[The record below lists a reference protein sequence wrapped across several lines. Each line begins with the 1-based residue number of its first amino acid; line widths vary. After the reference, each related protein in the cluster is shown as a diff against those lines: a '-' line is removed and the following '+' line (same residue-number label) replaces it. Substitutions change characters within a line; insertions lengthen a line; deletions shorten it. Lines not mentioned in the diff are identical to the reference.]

1 VRNIRR
7 DANNEL
13 KELVKEKLISDDDE
27 RRGQEIVQK
36 LTDQF
41 VKEVD
46 QILEEKEADLMS
58 I

>member
-1 VRNIRR
+1 M
-7 DANNEL
+7 
-13 KELVKEKLISDDDE
+13 VKEKLISDDDE